1 MADES
6 PPRPA
11 RRRLEMP
18 ASGDHPSGRWEFND
32 PEVTPPPADPDA
44 AREWYRVRG
53 KVSELHVLIA
63 AMAPSVDS
71 LTRRVDQLEHKDAE
85 MARSLVS
92 VERTQAVQTSMLS
105 TIERGISDLKSARE
119 KDAADAKSARE
130 SDGTRFRHVLQILVA
145 VAALAS
151 SIVAIVLANR

>member
-1 MADES
+1 MADD
-6 PPRPA
+6 PPRLT
-11 RRRLEMP
+11 RRRP
-18 ASGDHPSGRWEFND
+18 DFVSASGENPSGRWEFSD

-63 AMAPSVDS
+63 ALAPSVDS
-71 LTRRVDQLEHKDAE
+71 LARRVDQLEGKDAE

-105 TIERGISDLKSARE
+105 TIERGIADLKSAR
-119 KDAADAKSARE
+119 DN
-130 SDGTRFRHVLQILVA
+130 DGTRFRHVLQIV
-145 VAALAS
+145 
-151 SIVAIVLANR
+151 VAIAAIAVSVIAIVTR